1 MAVTASETVSSSG
14 VLAMSVDQSGLAAGT
29 ANVNGS
35 RRNDLKDS
43 LLHIP
48 LVGIITDNW
57 KMSSPYAYTREY

>member
-1 MAVTASETVSSSG
+1 MSMVAVETIS
-14 VLAMSVDQSGLAAGT
+14 
-29 ANVNGS
+29 
-35 RRNDLKDS
+35 KDS